1 MSKYDR
7 MIEVNKKRSEEKITA
22 AKAAIRRMLED
33 EERVSIPRLM
43 QMTGLSRGFFYKN
56 PEIRSEINRALEQQA
71 GVIAPRRNILDKAMD
86 GRIELLQRQVAE
98 LKRENESLRKENQK
112 LRKSQEK
119 KDRNILKML

>member
-22 AKAAIRRMLED
+22 AKAAIRRMLEG
-33 EERVSIPRLM
+33 EERDSIPRLM
-43 QMTGLSRGFFYKN
+43 QMTGLARGLFYKN
-56 PEIRSEINRALEQQA
+56 PEIRSEINRALVQQA
-71 GVIAPRRNILDKAMD
+71 GVIDPRRNILDKAMD

-119 KDRNILKML
+119 KDWSVFKNL

>member
-33 EERVSIPRLM
+33 EERVSVPRLM

-71 GVIAPRRNILDKAMD
+71 GVIDPRRNILDKAMD

-98 LKRENESLRKENQK
+98 LKSENESLRKENQK
-112 LRKSQEK
+112 LRNSQEK
-119 KDRNILKML
+119 KDWSVFKNL

>member
-33 EERVSIPRLM
+33 EERISVPRLM

-71 GVIAPRRNILDKAMD
+71 GVIDPRRNILDKAMD

-119 KDRNILKML
+119 KDKIILKML

>member
-43 QMTGLSRGFFYKN
+43 QMTGLSRGFFNKN

-71 GVIAPRRNILDKAMD
+71 GVIDPRRNILDKKS
-86 GRIELLQRQVAE
+86 AE
-98 LKRENESLRKENQK
+98 GNTLR
-112 LRKSQEK
+112 L
-119 KDRNILKML
+119 

>member
-1 MSKYDR
+1 
-7 MIEVNKKRSEEKITA
+7 MII
-22 AKAAIRRMLED
+22 IR
-33 EERVSIPRLM
+33 
-43 QMTGLSRGFFYKN
+43 FFPDKN

-71 GVIAPRRNILDKAMD
+71 GVIDPRRNILDKAMD